1 MTVLIKKNQSCF
13 RQAQRDHENHKRP
26 NLQSSSWIFYGIK
39 LDSNHNLST
48 NNFSEKI
55 LSKLYFSRQITL
67 DSNTPEMLVALDT
80 LSFRTWIL
88 AALDTKLE
96 FILEQSLTESTSL
109 QSSID
114 SNLTSARSTL
124 NYNPNQMKHI
134 CARAPCWFH
143 ISWCLLQVASH
154 LHDGLQKVF
163 FLNKSSPKTIFLLRF
178 SREAW
183 ARKLGSRELNSRR
196 KKEKWNITKS
206 VFVLPR
212 HHYHL
217 NMENMPSREL

>member
-1 MTVLIKKNQSCF
+1 MQ
-13 RQAQRDHENHKRP
+13 
-26 NLQSSSWIFYGIK
+26 
-39 LDSNHNLST
+39 
-48 NNFSEKI
+48 EKI
-55 LSKLYFSRQITL
+55 HLKLHFSRQITL
-67 DSNTPEMLVALDT
+67 ELHASEMPAALDT

-88 AALDTKLE
+88 AALDIKLE
-96 FILEQSLTESTSL
+96 FILEQSSTESTSL

-154 LHDGLQKVF
+154 LRDGLQKVF

-178 SREAW
+178 SRSREAW